1 MTKEEAIE
9 ETLVFIEPYL
19 KQDVLGDAQAARIG
33 RVLFSNLK
41 RVERDAQ
48 KDDYVRRL

>member
-1 MTKEEAIE
+1 MTKEQAIE
-9 ETLVFIEPYL
+9 ETLSFIKPYL
-19 KQDVLGDAQAARIG
+19 RQDCLNDSQAARIG

-41 RVERDAQ
+41 RAERDAQ